1 MRKTIKTALFCA
13 VLGLL
18 ISAAMPGPVTAQTP
32 REDAIWAR
40 TALNPITLDGVL
52 DEPEWALAESH
63 VIEYALDAGMPGS
76 GWKTESGWQPID
88 PTHATIKFLV
98 HGNQLYMAA
107 TVLDQSIGGSIEFN
121 RFDGLLMGMKDHSNE
136 GYPKPQMEYM
146 YTWWND
152 QLAEPQPV
160 GTLPT
165 FIGVWAEL
173 PHGSPRTP
181 EQIDAWDAVTVVD
194 GTTNDDSTLDTG
206 YTIEMRFN
214 LTPMGYDVTQP
225 GGDIVEW
232 NISVYD
238 CDWFW
243 PISVTSFS
251 ANRVWWQG
259 PWGNTSW
266 YSEVRI
272 HAAPEVTTATGPVP
286 TIEPEVTVPALDVT
300 PTIDGQLNEAVWSS
314 PEVYSFDIRWD
325 DNELRESYDGI
336 GPARAGQ
343 FQPTVN
349 GGEAFVIDP
358 ADATVKVYHRG
369 DILYMGFE
377 ARDQVVQYHPDLNR
391 WDGFIVTAEDR
402 VERSPDN
409 SLVVNRLS
417 FQVAADGTLL
427 PQDDLLSLVTAG
439 DAEGAVW
446 LPAGTTVDTLGV
458 QADNGYTAELA
469 IDLKALG
476 YPAGLGDEVFF
487 FGVLYLD
494 GDSFSPTTDSYGT
507 RTWWYR
513 EFPGTCCPS
522 WAHLDGNA
530 SPVGDPFNPYGDYAR
545 LLGTSGP
552 SSRPQI
558 SFAMPDRNQVIVEIY
573 DLRGMLIERRKLGEM
588 NEGENSILL
597 FNGRRPSS
605 GMYLYRLR
613 MLDPVTGG
621 ERAALTGKTVL
632 VK

>member
-1 MRKTIKTALFCA
+1 M
-13 VLGLL
+13 
-18 ISAAMPGPVTAQTP
+18 AQAP

-40 TALNPITLDGVL
+40 TALDPITLDGVL
-52 DEPEWALAESH
+52 DEPAWALAESLI
-63 VIEYALDAGMPGS
+63 IEYPVNAGLPGS

-88 PTHATIKFLV
+88 PTYATLKFLV
-98 HGNQLYMAA
+98 YENQLYLAA
-107 TVLDQSIGGSIEFN
+107 TVLDESIGGSIEFN
-121 RFDGLLMGMKDHSNE
+121 RFDGLLMGMKNHAE
-136 GYPKPQMEYM
+136 PGFPKPQNEYM
-146 YTWWND
+146 YTWWHD
-152 QLAEPQPV
+152 ELAEPQPV
-160 GTLPT
+160 GTLPG

-194 GTTNDDSTLDTG
+194 GVTNDDSTPDTG

-232 NISVYD
+232 NVSVYD

-243 PISVTSFS
+243 PISVSSFS

-266 YSEVRI
+266 YSEARI
-272 HAAPEVTTATGPVP
+272 YADPAVTTATGA
-286 TIEPEVTVPALDVT
+286 VPAIEAEMVVPAIDEV
-300 PTIDGQLNEAVWSS
+300 PTIDGELTEAAWSS
-314 PEVYSFDIRWD
+314 PEVYSFDIRWGD
-325 DNELRESYDGI
+325 DALRETYDGI
-336 GPARAGQ
+336 GPYRSGE

-349 GGEAFVIDP
+349 GGEAFVLDP

-369 DILYMGFE
+369 HMLYMGFE

-402 VERSPDN
+402 VELGPDN
-409 SLVVNRLS
+409 NLLVKRLS
-417 FQVAADGTLL
+417 FQVAADGTAL
-427 PQDDLLSLVTAG
+427 PQDDLLNLVAS
-439 DAEGAVW
+439 DSAEVAIH
-446 LPAGTTVDTLGV
+446 LLAGTTVDTLGS

-469 IDLKALG
+469 IDLRAMG
-476 YPAGLGDEVFF
+476 YPVDLGDHAFF
-487 FGVLYLD
+487 FGVVHLD
-494 GDSFSPTTDSYGT
+494 GDSFIPTTDSYGT

-513 EFPGTCCPS
+513 EFPGTCCPT
-522 WAHLDGNA
+522 WGHLAPDVSA
-530 SPVGDPFNPYGDYAR
+530 VGDPFNPYGGYAR
-545 LLGTSGP
+545 LLQSSGP

-558 SFAMPDRNQVIVEIY
+558 SFAMPDRNLVTLEIY
-573 DLRGMLIERRKLGEM
+573 DVRGMLVERRQLGLME
-588 NEGENSILL
+588 NGENSVSL
-597 FNGRRPSS
+597 FSGRRPSA

-613 MLDPVTGG
+613 LIDPGTGG
-621 ERAALTGKTVL
+621 EHVSLTGKTVL

>member
-1 MRKTIKTALFCA
+1 MRRTLTTLILIA
-13 VLGLL
+13 VLGL
-18 ISAAMPGPVTAQTP
+18 AAPVMAQAP

-40 TALNPITLDGVL
+40 TALDPITLDGVL
-52 DEPEWALAESH
+52 DEPAWALAESV
-63 VIEYALDAGMPGS
+63 VIEYPVNAGLPGS
-76 GWKTESGWQPID
+76 GWKTENGWQPID
-88 PTHATIKFLV
+88 PTHATLKFLV
-98 HGNQLYMAA
+98 YENQLYLAA
-107 TVLDQSIGGSIEFN
+107 TVLDESIGGSIEFN
-121 RFDGLLMGMKDHSNE
+121 RFDGLLMGMKNHAE
-136 GYPKPQMEYM
+136 PGYPKPQNEYL
-146 YTWWND
+146 YSWWHD
-152 QLAEPQPV
+152 ELAEPQPV
-160 GTLPT
+160 GTMPG

-194 GTTNDDSTLDTG
+194 GVTNDDAVPDVG

-232 NISVYD
+232 NVSIYD
-238 CDWFW
+238 TDWFW

-272 HAAPEVTTATGPVP
+272 HARPDVTTASGVVP
-286 TIEPEVTVPALDVT
+286 AIEPEMIVPAIDEV
-300 PTIDGQLNEAVWSS
+300 PVIDGELTEAAWSS
-314 PEVYSFDIRWD
+314 PDVYSFDIRWGD
-325 DNELRESYDGI
+325 DALRETYDGI
-336 GPARAGQ
+336 GPYRAGE

-349 GGEAFVIDP
+349 GGEAFVLDP

-369 DILYMGFE
+369 DMLYMGFE

-402 VERSPDN
+402 ATLGPDN
-409 SLVVNRLS
+409 NLLVTRLS
-417 FQVAADGTLL
+417 FQVNEDGTAL

-439 DAEGAVW
+439 DAEVAIY
-446 LPAGTTVDTLGV
+446 LLAGTTVDTLGM

-476 YPAGLGDEVFF
+476 YPAGLGDRAFF
-487 FGVLYLD
+487 FGVVHLD
-494 GDSFSPTTDSYGT
+494 GDSFIPTTDSYGT

-513 EFPGTCCPS
+513 EFPGTCCPT
-522 WAHLDGNA
+522 WAHLEPDVSAVN
-530 SPVGDPFNPYGDYAR
+530 DPFNPYGGYAR
-545 LLGTSGP
+545 LLQYSGP
-552 SSRPQI
+552 SSRPEI
-558 SFAMPDRNQVIVEIY
+558 SFAMPDRNLVTLEIY
-573 DLRGMLIERRKLGEM
+573 DVRGRLVERRKLGMME
-588 NEGENSILL
+588 NGENTVSL
-597 FNGRRPSS
+597 FKGRRPSA
-605 GMYLYRLR
+605 GVYLYRLR
-613 MLDPVTGG
+613 LVDPGTGA
-621 ERAALTGKTVL
+621 EHVALTGKAVL